1 MTTMTPETF
10 LHDISRE
17 LADRAHAGTSFSP
30 DKRGEAEI
38 NDYAATLA
46 ADYQNLAREADT
58 PEKLVLLQTEFARYR
73 DGYRKRYTAYLAS
86 RGRCLSTMIIG
97 PSNFPTRRN
106 DKRNAVAQRRVTDLG
121 EFRARALSA
130 ITKALHPERRPI
142 MSGDANAVSR
152 LTEKIAEAEA
162 LQVHMRAVNSA
173 IRCHAKAG
181 KDAQVAAILEVAPDL
196 GAARAALMLQPDCLG
211 RIGYADFE
219 LSNNNAN
226 IRRMK
231 ARLEL
236 LSRHKASAPL
246 SIRGDGV
253 LCEDCPAD
261 NRVRLFFT
269 GIPAVDVRTRLK
281 ARGFRWTPSLR
292 CWQAYRNAR
301 SLENGKQFVAPKPE
315 AAEVQR

>member
-1 MTTMTPETF
+1 MTPETF

-17 LADRAHAGTSFSP
+17 LANRAHAGTSISP
-30 DKRGEAEI
+30 EKRGEAEI

-46 ADYQNLAREADT
+46 ADYANLAREADT

-73 DGYRKRYTAYLAS
+73 EGYRKLYTAYLAS
-86 RGRCLSTMIIG
+86 RSRCLSTMITG

-106 DKRNAVAQRRVTDLG
+106 EKRNAVAHRRVTDLS

-152 LTEKIAEAEA
+152 LSEKITEAEA
-162 LQVHMRAVNSA
+162 LQAHMRAVNSA
-173 IRCHAKAG
+173 IRRHAKEG
-181 KDAQVAAILEVAPDL
+181 KDARVAAILEVAPDL
-196 GAARAALMLQPDCLG
+196 GAAQAASMLQPDCLG
-211 RIGYADFE
+211 RVGYADFE
-219 LSNNNAN
+219 FSNNNAN

-236 LSRHKASAPL
+236 LSDKASAPL

-269 GIPAVDVRTRLK
+269 GIPAEATRTRLK
-281 ARGFRWTPSLR
+281 AQGFRWTPSLK
-292 CWQAYRNAR
+292 CWQAYRSTR
-301 SLENGKQFVAPKPE
+301 SLEHAKGFVVTANGSQAS
-315 AAEVQR
+315 AAAMR

>member
-10 LHDISRE
+10 LHDIARE
-17 LADRAHAGTSFSP
+17 LANRAHAGTSFSP
-30 DKRGEAEI
+30 EKRGEAEI

-46 ADYQNLAREADT
+46 ADYANLAREADT

-73 DGYRKRYTAYLAS
+73 EGYRKRYTAYLTS
-86 RGRCLSTMIIG
+86 RGRCLSTMITG

-106 DKRNAVAQRRVTDLG
+106 EKRNAVAHRRVTDLS

-130 ITKALHPERRPI
+130 ITKTLHPERRPI
-142 MSGDANAVSR
+142 MSGDADAVCR

-162 LQVHMRAVNSA
+162 PQVHMRAVNSA
-173 IRCHAKAG
+173 IRRHAKAG
-181 KDAQVAAILEVAPDL
+181 KDAQVAAILQVAPDL

-231 ARLEL
+231 GRLEL
-236 LSRHKASAPL
+236 LSRDKASAPL

-269 GIPAVDVRTRLK
+269 GIPAMDVRTRLK
-281 ARGFRWTPSLR
+281 AHGFRWTPSLR

-301 SLENGKQFVAPKPE
+301 SLESAKGFVTV
-315 AAEVQR
+315 AETGSA